1 MFLPTARRTA
11 AFWSSSFPHCNY
23 AFPSG
28 DPYLVYPGKDGEPL
42 SSIRAEV
49 QSEALVDLR
58 AFQTLE
64 KHLGREAVLQ
74 MIDRNAGME
83 KMTFKNTPLMQ
94 AIYWSCGVKCLRH
107 WKKSE

>member
-1 MFLPTARRTA
+1 MT
-11 AFWSSSFPHCNY
+11 HCDY

-49 QSEALVDLR
+49 QSEALADLR

-83 KMTFKNTPLMQ
+83 KMTFKKYPTDASYLLE
-94 AIYWSCGVKCLRH
+94 LRREVFEALE
-107 WKKSE
+107 KI